1 MARKG
6 QAMPTTVIPSYR
18 AKVSDGKSVKV
29 VADQD
34 VEVSKFYEIQGFLGA
49 AFQEAKKGDDVVLNI
64 EQGVYET
71 DQLGDGAFEAGTPIY
86 FADGEFNET
95 AGRYAGIV
103 TQEKDEDGVILFLL
117 APQTPSEAPEGG
129 NA

>member
-29 VADQD
+29 VADQA

-49 AFQEAKKGDDVVLNI
+49 AFQSAQKDEEVILNI
-64 EQGVYET
+64 EQAEYET
-71 DQLGDGAFEAGTPIY
+71 DQLGDGDFEVGAPIY
-86 FADGEFNET
+86 FADGTFNT
-95 AGRYAGIV
+95 AAGRYAGIV
-103 TQEKDEDGVILFLL
+103 TQEKDEDGVILFIL
-117 APQTPSEAPEGG
+117 APQTPSTEGG
-129 NA
+129 TD

>member
-29 VADQD
+29 VADQA

-49 AFQEAKKGDDVVLNI
+49 AFQSAQKDEEVILNI
-64 EQGVYET
+64 EQAEYET
-71 DQLGDGAFEAGTPIY
+71 DQLGDGDFEVGTPIY
-86 FADGEFNET
+86 FADGTFNT
-95 AGRYAGIV
+95 ATGRYAGIV
-103 TQEKDEDGVILFLL
+103 TQEKDEDGVILFIL
-117 APQTPSEAPEGG
+117 APQTPSTEGG
-129 NA
+129 TD

>member
-49 AFQEAKKGDDVVLNI
+49 AFQEAKKGDSVVLNI

-71 DQLGDGAFEAGTPIY
+71 DQLGEGAFEAGTPIY

-95 AGRYAGIV
+95 TGRYAGIV